1 MEYKDIAKEAWKT
14 GLYKKE
20 EIQQALAKRIG
31 LEEATKIVKEITG
44 VELPSQ
50 EVVLPEL
57 PELDEIG
64 TPSSDISDKLPDL
77 PEFEI
82 EETPA
87 IPELPEFDDVAE
99 PTATLPD
106 LPEL

>member
-1 MEYKDIAKEAWKT
+1 MEYKDIAREAWNT

-64 TPSSDISDKLPDL
+64 TPSSDIGDIVLPDL
-77 PEFEI
+77 PEF